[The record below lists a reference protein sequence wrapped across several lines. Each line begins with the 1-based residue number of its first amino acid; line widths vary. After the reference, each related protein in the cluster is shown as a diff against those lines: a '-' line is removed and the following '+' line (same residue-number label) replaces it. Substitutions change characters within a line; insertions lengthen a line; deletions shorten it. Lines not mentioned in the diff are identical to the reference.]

1 MTCLHETLFCVI
13 LMTLT
18 YSNTRNCSQWLCR
31 YCSRRNWGCVNW
43 RSIDSFFQKYFPFYR
58 KAQICQCQTH
68 KILEKK
74 MKVFFFNKEQKSIR
88 FHHQLKQKFVVIV
101 QSKAYVVSFI
111 IRNLVNIQF
120 SISIAMP
127 LLYYCTYNR
136 KLFHLVQQ
144 KWRNVIIH
152 TCLFQF
158 NRVLTR

>member
-1 MTCLHETLFCVI
+1 MI

-18 YSNTRNCSQWLCR
+18 NSHTRNCSQWLCR
-31 YCSRRNWGCVNW
+31 YRSRGNCGCVNW

-74 MKVFFFNKEQKSIR
+74 WKFFNREQKSIR
-88 FHHQLKQKFVVIV
+88 FHHQQKQKFVVIV
-101 QSKAYVVSFI
+101 QSKAYLVSFI

-127 LLYYCTYNR
+127 LLYYCAYNR

-144 KWRNVIIH
+144 KLRKNKKTSECCCSSKNKFEIE
-152 TCLFQF
+152 LYE
-158 NRVLTR
+158 NRK